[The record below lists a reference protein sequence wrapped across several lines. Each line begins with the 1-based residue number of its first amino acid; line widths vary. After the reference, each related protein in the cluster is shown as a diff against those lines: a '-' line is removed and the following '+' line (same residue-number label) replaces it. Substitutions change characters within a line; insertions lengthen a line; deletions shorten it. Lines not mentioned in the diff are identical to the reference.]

1 MRDSGNPKVLQ
12 VITHLALGGAERVA
26 FNLMRGM
33 RDRFHFAL
41 YVANGID
48 PGDVGRSMQ
57 RELEQMNVPLFVGT
71 SVPIKFG
78 GMLLSGMLRRTA
90 DWIND
95 YSTKTYLDTCV
106 EIFVSGLAPQPQA
119 MTGSQS
125 MKGRSPELAQPR
137 TMSILQS

>member
-1 MRDSGNPKVLQ
+1 MHGRDARVTSTMRDSGNPKVLQ

-78 GMLLSGMLRRTA
+78 GMLLSGMWHARAVKRFKP
-90 DWIND
+90 D
-95 YSTKTYLDTCV
+95 V
-106 EIFVSGLAPQPQA
+106 
-119 MTGSQS
+119 
-125 MKGRSPELAQPR
+125 
-137 TMSILQS
+137 